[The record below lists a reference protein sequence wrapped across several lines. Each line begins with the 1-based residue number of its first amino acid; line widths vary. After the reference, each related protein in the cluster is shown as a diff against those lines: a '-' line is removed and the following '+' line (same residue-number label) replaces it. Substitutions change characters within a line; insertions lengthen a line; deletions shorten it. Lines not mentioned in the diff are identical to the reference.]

1 MPIVTMTLAAVARL
15 CAPQVAPRTT
25 LAVMQVES
33 SGRPWTIN
41 DNDAKRAYFLSSKAE
56 AVRVAADLLSRGH
69 NIDMGLMQVN
79 SSHLPELRLR
89 LADVF
94 DPCINVSVGSRILHD
109 AYRSA
114 SARYGSGEVALV
126 HAFEI
131 YNSGRPNGSLD
142 YARRVWDAGVSL
154 ARGGW

>member
-1 MPIVTMTLAAVARL
+1 MPFVTMTLAAVAHM
-15 CAPQVAPRTT
+15 CAPKVAPRTT

-41 DNDAKRAYFLSSKAE
+41 DNDAGRAYYQPTKDD
-56 AVRVAADLLSRGH
+56 AVRLAADLLARGH

-79 SSHLPELRLR
+79 SSHLPALHLS
-89 LADVF
+89 LSDLF
-94 DPCINVSVGSRILHD
+94 DPCVNVAVGSRILHD

-114 SARYGSGEVALV
+114 SSRYGPGEVALV

-131 YNSGRPNGSLD
+131 YNSGRPNGAPR
-142 YARRVWDAGVSL
+142 YARLVWDAGVSL